1 MSMTRRAVTGQIENY
16 TGEGNDRAIVC
27 QSCQH
32 IIVSQTNLGK
42 DDSCPYCH
50 NNVNSLLTEPSMFPE
65 KEFDDIAES
74 I

>member
-16 TGEGNDRAIVC
+16 TSEEEDKAIVC
-27 QSCQH
+27 QACQR
-32 IIVSQTNLGK
+32 IIVSQSNLGK

-50 NNVNSLLTEPSMFPE
+50 NNVNVSVANDNLMVEPEP
-65 KEFDDIAES
+65 DDIAES